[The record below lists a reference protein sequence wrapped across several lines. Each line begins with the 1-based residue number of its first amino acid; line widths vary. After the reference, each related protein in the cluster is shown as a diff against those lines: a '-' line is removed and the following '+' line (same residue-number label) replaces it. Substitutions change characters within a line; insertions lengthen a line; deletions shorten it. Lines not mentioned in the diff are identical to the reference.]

1 MKKKIMAIS
10 LLVIVA
16 AISISGCLGPNEDE
30 LYNEKMAEINQD
42 MVKINKTLDESS
54 QAFVNSDNNNSADEL
69 MNTIDTTN
77 AMIDNDTEKL
87 KELNES
93 ITNTTRKEYIGIC
106 VDELEVMKKYL
117 NIAKD
122 ALTIVK
128 DVTDGKIEGDLISKV
143 GELANKADEADKNLE
158 TLDKKRL
165 DFEKKYTFV
174 LINGTQSPFLNETNE

>member
-1 MKKKIMAIS
+1 MNKKIMAIS

-30 LYNEKMAEINQD
+30 LYNEKMTEINQD

-54 QAFVNSDNNNSADEL
+54 QAFNSDNNNSTDEL
-69 MNTIDTTN
+69 MNAIDTAN
-77 AMIDNDTEKL
+77 AMIDNDTGKL

-93 ITNTTRKEYIGIC
+93 ISNTTRKEYIGIC
-106 VDELEVMKKYL
+106 VDELEEMKEYL
-117 NIAKD
+117 NVAKD

-128 DVTDGKIEGDLISKV
+128 DVTAGKMEGDLISKV
-143 GELANKADEADKNLE
+143 SELTNKADEANKNLE
-158 TLDKKRL
+158 TLDEKRL

-174 LINGTQSPFLNETNE
+174 LINGTQSPFLNEPNE